1 MSERMSV
8 LRCVF
13 TAVALS
19 INLTKNSAVSTA
31 SWQNWAW
38 SNPVAWLCSWKP
50 RSSTGGEDFALWAS
64 AKSYSSHSIPSRQTW
79 QPWPRYQARAG
90 QCQHCWHLNLVGPD
104 RDTDP
109 LKDIFFFFGLQAALE
124 ATRSKECPPV
134 KTKSATDVRVES
146 KEIWV
151 YKFSGLPQSFRFV
164 ETDCRAGKNPGA
176 YDTYCADKW
185 CKRKMQGE
193 EQGWPQR
200 IWVLRGWKC
209 VLMADSGDFCHSFP
223 SCSSSAEGKKLKQT
237 SPVLK

>member
-1 MSERMSV
+1 MQSKLQPNMSERMSV
-8 LRCVF
+8 LLCVF

-38 SNPVAWLCSWKP
+38 SNPVAWLCSWKS

-109 LKDIFFFFGLQAALE
+109 LKDIFSLDFKLLWRQHAQ
-124 ATRSKECPPV
+124 RSVLRWKQ
-134 KTKSATDVRVES
+134 STDVRVES
-146 KEIWV
+146 KEMWPLATFCQSNTSLVGWKI
-151 YKFSGLPQSFRFV
+151 FIQSIFLALPQSFGFV
-164 ETDCRAGKNPGA
+164 DRLSG
-176 YDTYCADKW
+176 
-185 CKRKMQGE
+185 RKKP
-193 EQGWPQR
+193 W
-200 IWVLRGWKC
+200 
-209 VLMADSGDFCHSFP
+209 
-223 SCSSSAEGKKLKQT
+223 
-237 SPVLK
+237 